1 MTKPSQDNIS
11 QIADEIISE
20 MPLKERVYGNRDWQ
34 FFRRRGGLM
43 FIKLTGF
50 KKEELVVN
58 LDLVTTIVKGE
69 QSGSRLYHW
78 QSPHSS
84 FTDVEETL
92 EEITTNLKYKGLV

>member
-1 MTKPSQDNIS
+1 
-11 QIADEIISE
+11 
-20 MPLKERVYGNRDWQ
+20 
-34 FFRRRGGLM
+34 M

-78 QSPHSS
+78 QPPSSS

-92 EEITTNLKYKGLV
+92 EEIISKLKYKGFL

>member
-1 MTKPSQDNIS
+1 
-11 QIADEIISE
+11 
-20 MPLKERVYGNRDWQ
+20 
-34 FFRRRGGLM
+34 M
-43 FIKLTGF
+43 FIELTGF

-78 QSPHSS
+78 LPPHSS

-92 EEITTNLKYKGLV
+92 EEITSKLKYNGLL

>member
-1 MTKPSQDNIS
+1 
-11 QIADEIISE
+11 
-20 MPLKERVYGNRDWQ
+20 
-34 FFRRRGGLM
+34 M
-43 FIKLTGF
+43 FIKLTGL

-78 QSPHSS
+78 QPPHSS

-92 EEITTNLKYKGLV
+92 EEITTKLKYKGLV